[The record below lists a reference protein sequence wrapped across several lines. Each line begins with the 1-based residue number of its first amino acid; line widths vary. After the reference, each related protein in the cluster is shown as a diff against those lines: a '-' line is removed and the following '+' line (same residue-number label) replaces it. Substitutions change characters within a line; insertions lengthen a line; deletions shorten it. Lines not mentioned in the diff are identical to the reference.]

1 MVFLVS
7 KRGKSRKDIGWI
19 QNLIHGMEG
28 IWLNPIVIILR
39 VVHRDSNI
47 WVSIDYIFI
56 NWVIQ

>member
-47 WVSIDYIFI
+47 WVSID
-56 NWVIQ
+56 